1 MPQVVSELIISLDG
15 YSHGSQSPG
24 YFGYFGPEFDKAIA
38 DNQNVP
44 HRMIIGRK
52 SYEALNGLPAEV
64 RDEGWNAMVA
74 VHGWLFSRT
83 LGRVDWPHLELVD
96 QDVVEFVR
104 AIKATDG
111 PEIRTLGSM
120 SIVKQL
126 LAAGLLD
133 RLRLWV
139 CPLILGKTGDEP
151 AFAGLPDIGLKLVG
165 QKVLDGRVL
174 ELDYQPDGVPPR
186 A

>member
-1 MPQVVSELIISLDG
+1 MPQIVSELIVSLDG
-15 YSHGSQSPG
+15 YSHGTQSPG
-24 YFGYFGPEFDKAIA
+24 YFGYFGPEFEKAIA
-38 DNQNVP
+38 DNQSVP
-44 HRMIIGRK
+44 HQSILGRK

-64 RDEGWNAMVA
+64 RDEGWKTMAETQ
-74 VHGWLFSRT
+74 GWLFSRT
-83 LGRVDWPHLELVD
+83 LDQVEWPNLKLVK
-96 QDVVEFVR
+96 QDAVEFVR
-104 AIKATDG
+104 EIKASDG

-174 ELDYQPDGVPPR
+174 ELDYQPDGLPPK